1 MVDTYVRM
9 YRKHV
14 VLLDPSENEFEKLLT
29 CYPDTRDSNF
39 AIEYLCEVSRYSF
52 SIRKCRLVE
61 LKVGVKNLFLS
72 GKILKF
78 SQFSQNL
85 VNFCFEMELYFAK

>member
-61 LKVGVKNLFLS
+61 LKIGVT
-72 GKILKF
+72 
-78 SQFSQNL
+78 NL
-85 VNFCFEMELYFAK
+85 VFLYGVMPRFGTLFWR